1 MGSYAIPSDITSIE
15 VSAQG
20 SFPIGN
26 DTCIAVSNCV
36 MLMNDTSTAIA
47 ELSAVGIHIF
57 PNPSI
62 ADLSIVNQEGR
73 WLDLTITDMIG
84 QVVYHGVSNKNM
96 LINTTTWSEG
106 VYGITLEVNGTRQS
120 LQVIKR

>member
-1 MGSYAIPSDITSIE
+1 MGSYAIPSDVTSIE
-15 VSAQG
+15 VSVQG

-47 ELSAVGIHIF
+47 DLSAMGIQIF

-62 ADLSIVNQEGR
+62 ADLSIINQEGR
-73 WLDLTITDMIG
+73 LLDVTITDMSG
-84 QVVYHGVSNKNM
+84 QVVYQGLSNENM
-96 LINTTTWSEG
+96 LINTSTWSKG
-106 VYGITLEVNGTRQS
+106 AYSVALDVDGTRQN

>member
-15 VSAQG
+15 VSVQG

-26 DTCIAVSNCV
+26 DTCVAVSNCV

-47 ELSAVGIHIF
+47 ELSAIGIHIF

-62 ADLSIVNQEGR
+62 ADLSIINQEER
-73 WLDLTITDMIG
+73 LVEVTITDMIG
-84 QVVYHGVSNKNM
+84 QVVYQGVSNENM
-96 LINTTTWSEG
+96 LINTSTWSEG
-106 VYGITLEVNGTRQS
+106 AYSVTLDVDGTRQS

>member
-1 MGSYAIPSDITSIE
+1 MGSYAVPSDVTSIE
-15 VSAQG
+15 VSVQG

-47 ELSAVGIHIF
+47 ELTAMGIQIF

-62 ADLSIVNQEGR
+62 ADLSILNQEGR
-73 WLDLTITDMIG
+73 LLDVMITDMIG
-84 QVVYHGVSNKNM
+84 QVVYQGMSNENM
-96 LINTTTWSEG
+96 LINTSTWSEG
-106 VYGITLEVNGTRQS
+106 VYNITLEVDGKHQS

>member
-1 MGSYAIPSDITSIE
+1 MGSYAIPSDVTSIE
-15 VSAQG
+15 VSVQG

-26 DTCIAVSNCV
+26 DTCVAVSNCV

>member
-1 MGSYAIPSDITSIE
+1 MGSYAIPSDVTNIE
-15 VSAQG
+15 VSVQG

-26 DTCIAVSNCV
+26 DTCVAVSNCV

-47 ELSAVGIHIF
+47 DLSAMGIQIF

-62 ADLSIVNQEGR
+62 ADLSIINQEGR
-73 WLDLTITDMIG
+73 LLDITITDMIG
-84 QVVYHGVSNKNM
+84 QVVYQGMSNENM
-96 LINTTTWSEG
+96 LINTSTWSEG
-106 VYGITLEVNGTRQS
+106 VYSITLDVDGTPQS

>member
-1 MGSYAIPSDITSIE
+1 MIPSDVTSIE
-15 VSAQG
+15 VSVQG

-47 ELSAVGIHIF
+47 ELSAMGIQVF

-73 WLDLTITDMIG
+73 FLEVMITDMIG
-84 QVVYHGVSNKNM
+84 QIVYQGVSNENM
-96 LINTTTWSEG
+96 LIKTSTWSKG
-106 VYGITLEVNGTRQS
+106 VYSITLAVDGTHQS